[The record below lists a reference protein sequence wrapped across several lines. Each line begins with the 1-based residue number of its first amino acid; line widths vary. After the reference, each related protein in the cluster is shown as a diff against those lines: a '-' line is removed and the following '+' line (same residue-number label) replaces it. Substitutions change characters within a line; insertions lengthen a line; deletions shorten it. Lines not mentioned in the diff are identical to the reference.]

1 MNKLIVI
8 LIRALHNQ
16 TKIKQA
22 IARLEQSAYDHSHFI
37 GLLKAALKD

>member
-1 MNKLIVI
+1 MNKVIVI

-37 GLLKAALKD
+37 GLLKATLKD